1 MAGKRSPTTRNAEP
15 PRIDDLKVINGIGPA
30 VEKRL
35 NGVGVFTFAQ
45 LAALSPADIAAA
57 VAGLSGLSTERIIKQ
72 DWIGQ
77 ARKLAAGLLVNEA
90 QQGILTVS
98 EVPEPLE
105 DHPPAATQQ
114 VEPEQS
120 AESAELAVES
130 PASEAQPDVE
140 APAVAEQIITSSTPV
155 ELPLVPV
162 ENMHEVES
170 MAEPEM
176 VDLPSEERY
185 QPATFTVELLL
196 DEHDR
201 VYSTRAL
208 HVQSGREQTWTG
220 WQETQLVDFL
230 NESAGVN
237 ITPEEPVLPGL
248 EESELDST
256 GAKDSELL
264 TPITESSHLAG
275 TLRVRDVELL
285 RAGSNSRGKLL
296 ASNEPF
302 DVRLTLDLTELEVL
316 GTASLNYK
324 ASIFGK
330 SRDTGIYAGL
340 IGEAQGTIIPDDTAT
355 ITVKGNNLS
364 EGLYQLAATVILGLP
379 GMGLTSRSGI
389 TATINGGRFQVYEA
403 F

>member
-1 MAGKRSPTTRNAEP
+1 
-15 PRIDDLKVINGIGPA
+15 VI
-30 VEKRL
+30 
-35 NGVGVFTFAQ
+35 
-45 LAALSPADIAAA
+45 
-57 VAGLSGLSTERIIKQ
+57 
-72 DWIGQ
+72 
-77 ARKLAAGLLVNEA
+77 
-90 QQGILTVS
+90 
-98 EVPEPLE
+98 
-105 DHPPAATQQ
+105 
-114 VEPEQS
+114 
-120 AESAELAVES
+120 ES
-130 PASEAQPDVE
+130 PASEAQLDVE

-176 VDLPSEERY
+176 VDLSSEERY
-185 QPATFTVELLL
+185 QSATFTIELLL
-196 DEHDR
+196 DEHKR
-201 VYSTRAL
+201 VYSTRAV
-208 HVQSGREQTWTG
+208 HVQSGRKQTWMG

-230 NESAGVN
+230 NESTGVN

-248 EESELDST
+248 EESDHVST
-256 GAKDSELL
+256 GAKDGELL

-275 TLRVRDVELL
+275 TLRVSDIEML
-285 RAGSNSRGKLL
+285 RAGSNSRSKLL

-316 GTASLNYK
+316 GTTSLNYK

-330 SRDTGIYAGL
+330 SRDTGSYAGL

-355 ITVKGNNLS
+355 ITVKGNTLS

-379 GMGLTSRSGI
+379 GTELTSRSGI
-389 TATINGGRFQVYEA
+389 TATINGGRIQFYEA